1 MVRVLPRLFRAIV
14 TEVSGRKP
22 RQEFHA
28 MTVPID
34 TEGDDIP
41 QSERRPTRAA
51 AGTPCAGELH
61 DTLHDQAV
69 GADAGATTELHL
81 ALLWRELS
89 RGVSTIV
96 DSFFT
101 LERCGLVLAP
111 SASPSPVD
119 NRRLEILKTVLC
131 GSRQKN
137 IAIDFRL
144 APSTVALNSRMAMES
159 LGLSG
164 KPSRAHPLL
173 MLAACASSEQLTL
186 AAKCSVIRSRDGRE
200 LRVVGLA
207 RPDLALAKRLP
218 AAELSVIR
226 SLVEGQSYRQ
236 IAAARGTSTRTI
248 ANQISAVFRR
258 LRVSGRNELV
268 LRLFLEQALGP
279 TARPPEPPTPTTSP
293 PLATA
298 QAPSHASPR
307 RSA

>member
-1 MVRVLPRLFRAIV
+1 
-14 TEVSGRKP
+14 
-22 RQEFHA
+22 

-34 TEGDDIP
+34 TEGDDTP
-41 QSERRPTRAA
+41 LSERRPTRAA
-51 AGTPCAGELH
+51 AGTPRTG
-61 DTLHDQAV
+61 DTRVTSHARAIA
-69 GADAGATTELHL
+69 ADTSATTEIHL
-81 ALLWRELS
+81 ALLWRELARGIS
-89 RGVSTIV
+89 RVEDG
-96 DSFFT
+96 FFT
-101 LERCGLVLAP
+101 ADRCGLILAR
-111 SASPSPVD
+111 SAEPKPID
-119 NRRLEILKTVLC
+119 NRRLAILQTVLC

-137 IAIDFRL
+137 IAIDFEL
-144 APSTVALNSRMAMES
+144 APSTVALNSRLAIES

-173 MLAACASSEQLTL
+173 MLAACASSEQLTI
-186 AAKCSVIRSRDGRE
+186 AAKCSVIVADDARE
-200 LRVVGLA
+200 LRVVGLP
-207 RPDLALAKRLP
+207 RPDVALAKLLP
-218 AAELSVIR
+218 SAELSVIR

-279 TARPPEPPTPTTSP
+279 TTRPTAPLTEATPEPPTTSP

-298 QAPSHASPR
+298 QAHALPSPR